1 MNMPL
6 ADVYDRYTICIL
18 KFRVGKRKDRYDEL
32 GQLVQALDESELGKT
47 NNWTVRGHWLSR
59 LLIFNSMIWA
69 NEAAIRDAQ
78 KVKKLS
84 TEEVG
89 RRALAIRK
97 YNRERMKVKRE
108 IAEWAGEP
116 VDKKVQHASQ

>member
-1 MNMPL
+1 MKMSL
-6 ADVYDRYTICIL
+6 ADIYDRYTICIL
-18 KFRVGKRKDRYDEL
+18 RIRVGRSTVNYDEL
-32 GQLVQALDESELGKT
+32 GKLQSALDKSEPGCI

-59 LLIFNSMIWA
+59 LLIWNSMIWA

-84 TEEVG
+84 IEEVG

-97 YNRERMKVKRE
+97 YNRERMRVKRE
-108 IAEWAGEP
+108 IAEWAGETFD
-116 VDKKVQHASQ
+116 VKVNHASE

>member
-1 MNMPL
+1 MKMPL
-6 ADVYDRYTICIL
+6 ADVLDRLTICKL
-18 KFRVGKRKDRYDEL
+18 KKIVGKKNVDAEINDLEDDL
-32 GQLVQALDESELGKT
+32 FQLPSHPNGTDKYITS
-47 NNWTVRGHWLSR
+47 
-59 LLIFNSMIWA
+59 LLIWNSMIWA

-108 IAEWAGEP
+108 IAEWAGEA
-116 VDKKVQHASQ
+116 VDVKVQHASE